1 MTLVWILIGL
11 NLIASVYCII
21 AVIRSSV
28 VTWKRQDEAKDHV
41 DESLAEL
48 LTYAINIDKVKEK
61 AKEHPGEAVE
71 LEELL

>member
-1 MTLVWILIGL
+1 MTLVYVLIGL
-11 NLIASVYCII
+11 NLLASAYCIT
-21 AVIRSSV
+21 AVIRSAV

-61 AKEHPGEAVE
+61 AKEHPDKAVD